1 MVLVTQL
8 DPEILKPSFFVAS
21 AERGKKKKKGA
32 SRFGEKTGGSD
43 GLSGRFGWRQV
54 SHSRKT
60 AAALPSCP
68 ERRPIIL
75 GNLGLRREGPHWLP
89 RPLSEKAE
97 RRNTGKIGHGIS
109 RRAII
114 RILNS
119 ASGSEGSIHQPDGK
133 LRWGAG
139 GWEPGDQSISYG
151 GHGWIGWQ
159 EGGAWPGYCRQAS
172 GEGKDSSSFVWQR
185 YLPMVTVEQSTSLRA
200 AQEI

>member
-1 MVLVTQL
+1 MAT
-8 DPEILKPSFFVAS
+8 
-21 AERGKKKKKGA
+21 
-32 SRFGEKTGGSD
+32 
-43 GLSGRFGWRQV
+43 

-75 GNLGLRREGPHWLP
+75 GNLGLRREGPHRLP

-159 EGGAWPGYCRQAS
+159 EGGPGLDTVGRLR
-172 GEGKDSSSFVWQR
+172 GKERIHRRLFGQR